1 MAYLTARGYYCIRSY
16 ASAGLFDIIAVPP
29 NNCGPTLMVQA
40 KYNGYVKPIELQRL
54 RANDKWAGAPI
65 IAYTIKHKLKFRNLG
80 GQPVEIST

>member
-29 NNCGPTLMVQA
+29 KNYGPTLMVQA

-54 RANDKWAGAPI
+54 KSNDKWAGAQV

-80 GQPVEIST
+80 GVSVEFN